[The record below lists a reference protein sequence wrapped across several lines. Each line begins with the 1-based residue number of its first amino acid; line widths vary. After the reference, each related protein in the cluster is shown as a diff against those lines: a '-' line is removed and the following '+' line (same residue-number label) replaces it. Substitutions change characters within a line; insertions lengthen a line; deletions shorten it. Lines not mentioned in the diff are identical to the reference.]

1 MLPHQKVSKTKL
13 LSEVK
18 NRLTSIEDG
27 ETRLLVGIEFDIAEA
42 EGSAWYLLG
51 VVEVFARQ
59 VIF

>member
-27 ETRLLVGIEFDIAEA
+27 ETRLLVGIEFDIAEV